1 MKKAYIVI
9 CAILL
14 AGVVVFYAFSV
25 PKSELKI
32 GDTEIKRSSFHST
45 VFANDLAAKT
55 KLKSSSNTP
64 KAPAPPKKVDSGKVK
79 MDTTKKTIL
88 FIGDSMVECLFP
100 RMSAYAKKNGHTLYT
115 VVWYSSTTEIY
126 GTRTTLKDY
135 INKYKPDYILFS
147 LGGNELFIKDIR
159 QKRQKYV
166 NELIR
171 QMGNIPFVWIGPPNW
186 KDDTGINDMI
196 NESVPAG
203 CFYLSYTPD
212 QHYNR
217 KKDGA
222 HPKADSS
229 ILWMDRI
236 CKWIMT
242 ESAHPIRLVAPPAGE
257 TARPDKLELLQ
268 PLR

>member
-1 MKKAYIVI
+1 MKKAYFAI

-14 AGVVVFYAFSV
+14 VGLGVFYAFSN
-25 PKSELKI
+25 SELDLKL
-32 GDTEIKRSSFHST
+32 GDTEIKKGTFNET
-45 VFANDLAAKT
+45 LFASEPQRKAKSASPVP
-55 KLKSSSNTP
+55 LP
-64 KAPAPPKKVDSGKVK
+64 ARKASGKAA

-100 RMSAYAKKNGHTLYT
+100 RMSAYAKKNGHTLYA
-115 VVWYSSTTEIY
+115 VVWYSSTTEVY

-135 INKYKPDYILFS
+135 INKFKPDYILIT
-147 LGGNELFIKDIR
+147 LGGNELFIRDIR

-166 NELIR
+166 DELIR
-171 QMGNIPFVWIGPPNW
+171 QMGDIPYVWIGPPNW

-212 QHYNR
+212 QHYDR

-222 HPKADSS
+222 HPKAASS
-229 ILWMDRI
+229 VLWADRI

-242 ESAHPIRLVAPPAGE
+242 KSAHPIRLEAPPAGE
-257 TARPDKLELLQ
+257 TARPAKLELLQ

>member
-1 MKKAYIVI
+1 MKKAYFAI
-9 CAILL
+9 CAILVAAFAL
-14 AGVVVFYAFSV
+14 FYAFSSDNLKLEKGKFKETLFAAAPQKKAKAGDKV
-25 PKSELKI
+25 PL
-32 GDTEIKRSSFHST
+32 
-45 VFANDLAAKT
+45 
-55 KLKSSSNTP
+55 P
-64 KAPAPPKKVDSGKVK
+64 KAKSKKVE
-79 MDTTKKTIL
+79 MDTTSKTIL

-100 RMSAYAKKNGHTLYT
+100 RMSAYAKKNGHKLYT
-115 VVWYSSTTEIY
+115 VVWYSSTTEVY

-147 LGGNELFIKDIR
+147 LGGNELFIRDIR
-159 QKRQKYV
+159 ENRQKYV
-166 NELIR
+166 DELIR
-171 QMGNIPFVWIGPPNW
+171 QMGNIPYIWIGPPNW

-196 NESVPAG
+196 RESVPEG

-242 ESAHPIRLVAPPAGE
+242 KSAHPIRLEAPPAGE

-268 PLR
+268 PLSR

>member
-1 MKKAYIVI
+1 MRKAYFVI

-14 AGVVVFYAFSV
+14 AGLGVFYAFS
-25 PKSELKI
+25 SSDLELKL
-32 GDTEIKRSSFHST
+32 GDTEIKKGTFQESL
-45 VFANDLAAKT
+45 FAAEPQRQAKQRDVP
-55 KLKSSSNTP
+55 L
-64 KAPAPPKKVDSGKVK
+64 PPRKKSGKAE

-100 RMSAYAKKNGHTLYT
+100 RMSAYAKHNGHKLYC
-115 VVWYSSTTEIY
+115 VVWYSSTTEVY

-135 INKYKPDYILFS
+135 IKKYNPDYILIT
-147 LGGNELFIKDIR
+147 LGGNELFIRDIR

-166 NELIR
+166 DELLR

-196 NESVPAG
+196 NESVPPG

-212 QHYNR
+212 QHYER

-222 HPKADSS
+222 HPKANSS
-229 ILWMDRI
+229 KLWMDRI

-242 ESAHPIRLVAPPAGE
+242 QSAHPIRLVAPPAGE
-257 TARPDKLELLQ
+257 TARPTKLELLQ

>member
-1 MKKAYIVI
+1 MKKAYFAI

-14 AGVVVFYAFSV
+14 VGLGVFYAFSNSDLDM
-25 PKSELKI
+25 KL
-32 GDTEIKRSSFHST
+32 GDTEIKKGTFNET
-45 VFANDLAAKT
+45 LFAAEPQRKVTQRDVPLPPNRK
-55 KLKSSSNTP
+55 
-64 KAPAPPKKVDSGKVK
+64 KAGKAE

-100 RMSAYAKKNGHTLYT
+100 RMSAYAKKNGHNLYC
-115 VVWYSSTTEIY
+115 VVWYSSSTEIY
-126 GTRTTLKDY
+126 GSRTTLKEY
-135 INKYKPDYILFS
+135 INKFKPDYIMIT
-147 LGGNELFIKDIR
+147 LGGNELFIRDIR

-166 NELIR
+166 DEIIK
-171 QMGNIPFVWIGPPNW
+171 QMGNIPYIWIGPPNW

-196 NESVPAG
+196 SESVPQG

-229 ILWMDRI
+229 ILWADRI

-242 ESAHPIRLVAPPAGE
+242 KSAHPIRLEAPPAGE
-257 TARPDKLELLQ
+257 TARPTKLELLQ

>member
-1 MKKAYIVI
+1 MKKAYIAI

-14 AGVVVFYAFSV
+14 VGLAVFYAFSE
-25 PKSELKI
+25 STLELKL
-32 GDTEIKRSSFHST
+32 GDTEIKKGTFQET
-45 VFANDLAAKT
+45 LFAAEPQRKAAQRDVPLPPHRKKT
-55 KLKSSSNTP
+55 G
-64 KAPAPPKKVDSGKVK
+64 KAE

-100 RMSAYAKKNGHTLYT
+100 RMSAYAKKNGHNLYC
-115 VVWYSSTTEIY
+115 VVWYSSSTEVY
-126 GTRTTLKDY
+126 GTRTTIKDY
-135 INKYKPDYILFS
+135 ISKYKPDYILIT
-147 LGGNELFIKDIR
+147 LGGNELFIRDIR

-166 NELIR
+166 DEIIR
-171 QMGNIPFVWIGPPNW
+171 QMGNIPYVWIGPPNW

-196 NESVPAG
+196 SESVPQG

-222 HPKADSS
+222 HPKAESS

-242 ESAHPIRLVAPPAGE
+242 KSAHPIRLEAPPAGE
-257 TARPDKLELLQ
+257 TARPTKLELLQ

>member
-1 MKKAYIVI
+1 MKKAYFAI

-14 AGVVVFYAFSV
+14 VGLGVFYAFSR
-25 PKSELKI
+25 SDIDLKL
-32 GDTEIKRSSFHST
+32 GETEIKKGTFQET
-45 VFANDLAAKT
+45 LFASDQHRVAKPGE
-55 KLKSSSNTP
+55 KVPLPLSKKKSE
-64 KAPAPPKKVDSGKVK
+64 KAE

-100 RMSAYAKKNGHTLYT
+100 RMSAYAKKNGHTIYC
-115 VVWYSSTTEIY
+115 VVWYSSSTEIY
-126 GTRTTLKDY
+126 GSRTTLKDY
-135 INKYKPDYILFS
+135 IKKFKPDYILIT
-147 LGGNELFIKDIR
+147 LGGNELFIRDIR

-166 NELIR
+166 DEIIK

-196 NESVPAG
+196 SESVPAG

-212 QHYNR
+212 QHYDR

-222 HPKADSS
+222 HPKASSS
-229 ILWMDRI
+229 ILWADRI

-242 ESAHPIRLVAPPAGE
+242 KSAHPIRLEAPPAGE
-257 TARPDKLELLQ
+257 TARPTKLELLQ

>member
-1 MKKAYIVI
+1 MKKAYIAI
-9 CAILL
+9 CAILAVAFAL
-14 AGVVVFYAFSV
+14 FYAFSSSSLELKSGGFELQKGAFHKTLFAKDLKKKTQENV
-25 PKSELKI
+25 PK
-32 GDTEIKRSSFHST
+32 
-45 VFANDLAAKT
+45 
-55 KLKSSSNTP
+55 P
-64 KAPAPPKKVDSGKVK
+64 PAPPKKVDSKKVQ

-100 RMSAYAKKNGHTLYT
+100 RMAAYAKKNGHTLYA
-115 VVWYSSTTEIY
+115 VVWYSSTTEVY

-135 INKYKPDYILFS
+135 INKFKPDYILLS
-147 LGGNELFIKDIR
+147 LGGNELFIRDIKE
-159 QKRQKYV
+159 KRQKYV
-166 NELIR
+166 DELMK
-171 QMGNIPFVWIGPPNW
+171 QMGNIPYIWIGPPNW

-203 CFYLSYTPD
+203 CFYLSYTKD
-212 QHYNR
+212 QHYDR

-222 HPKADSS
+222 HPKAASS

-242 ESAHPIRLVAPPAGE
+242 KSAHRIRLEAPPAGE

-268 PLR
+268 PLK

>member
-1 MKKAYIVI
+1 MKKAYFAI

-14 AGVVVFYAFSV
+14 VGLGMFYAFSNSDFDM
-25 PKSELKI
+25 KL
-32 GDTEIKRSSFHST
+32 GDTEIKKGTFNET
-45 VFANDLAAKT
+45 LFAAEPQRKVTQRDVPLPPNRK
-55 KLKSSSNTP
+55 
-64 KAPAPPKKVDSGKVK
+64 KAGKAE

-100 RMSAYAKKNGHTLYT
+100 RMSAYAKKNGHNIYC
-115 VVWYSSTTEIY
+115 VVWYSSSTEIY
-126 GTRTTLKDY
+126 GSRTTLKEY
-135 INKYKPDYILFS
+135 INKFKPDYIMIT
-147 LGGNELFIKDIR
+147 LGGNELFIRDIR

-166 NELIR
+166 DEIIK
-171 QMGNIPFVWIGPPNW
+171 QMGNIPYIWIGPPNW

-196 NESVPAG
+196 SESVPQG

-229 ILWMDRI
+229 ILWADRI

-242 ESAHPIRLVAPPAGE
+242 KSAHPIRLEAPPAGE
-257 TARPDKLELLQ
+257 TARPTKLELLQ

>member
-1 MKKAYIVI
+1 MKKAYIAI

-14 AGVVVFYAFSV
+14 VGLGVFYAFSN
-25 PKSELKI
+25 SDLDLKI
-32 GDTEIKRSSFHST
+32 GETEIKKGSFNET
-45 VFANDLAAKT
+45 LFASEQHRVAKPGE
-55 KLKSSSNTP
+55 KVPL
-64 KAPAPPKKVDSGKVK
+64 PPKKKSGKME

-100 RMSAYAKKNGHTLYT
+100 RMSAYAKKNGHTFYC
-115 VVWYSSTTEIY
+115 VVWYSSSTEVY

-135 INKYKPDYILFS
+135 INKFKPDYIMIT
-147 LGGNELFIKDIR
+147 LGGNELFIRDIR

-166 NELIR
+166 DEIIK
-171 QMGNIPFVWIGPPNW
+171 QMGNIPYVWIGPPNW

-196 NESVPAG
+196 SESVPTG

-229 ILWMDRI
+229 ILWADRI

-242 ESAHPIRLVAPPAGE
+242 KSAHPIRLEAPPAGE
-257 TARPDKLELLQ
+257 TARPTKLELLQ